1 MLERALGQVAR
12 WETVNRKGETVPID
26 PPIAVVKQLAGMIG
40 EWQFPTL
47 TGVICTPTMRPDGS
61 LLTEEGYD
69 PTTGFIL
76 FSPPAMPPIPDFPT
90 KQDAQ
95 GALATL
101 NELLAEFPFANG
113 ASRSV
118 AMSMLL
124 TPVLRSA
131 LGPAVPM
138 HVITSPEAG
147 TGKSYLQDVVAAI
160 AIGDRCAVLAVSS
173 NPDETEKRLVG
184 AAVAQLPIIALD
196 NVSDLLFGDF
206 LCQVTERP
214 VLQLRRLKSSDLSRV
229 PNTFTVLANGNN
241 LTVSADTVR
250 RTIQC
255 TLDAKM
261 ESPET
266 REFSADPVRAVL
278 KDRGKYVAAILTI
291 TRAYIV
297 AGSPDQT
304 SRRASYEG
312 WSDVVRSALVWLGCP
327 DPVETVAALKADDPM
342 RQQRAAVFSAWTREL
357 FPSAGISDSGADQ
370 ASCRTTLWWRSPPSR
385 LCGTPCLL

>member
-1 MLERALGQVAR
+1 MA
-12 WETVNRKGETVPID
+12 VPD
-26 PPIAVVKQLAGMIG
+26 AYRGNLHADNA
-40 EWQFPTL
+40 T
-47 TGVICTPTMRPDGS
+47 DGS

-196 NVSDLLFGDF
+196 NVSELLFGDF

-255 TLDAKM
+255 TLDARM

-278 KDRGKYVAAILTI
+278 KDRGK
-291 TRAYIV
+291 
-297 AGSPDQT
+297 
-304 SRRASYEG
+304 
-312 WSDVVRSALVWLGCP
+312 
-327 DPVETVAALKADDPM
+327 
-342 RQQRAAVFSAWTREL
+342 
-357 FPSAGISDSGADQ
+357 
-370 ASCRTTLWWRSPPSR
+370 
-385 LCGTPCLL
+385 